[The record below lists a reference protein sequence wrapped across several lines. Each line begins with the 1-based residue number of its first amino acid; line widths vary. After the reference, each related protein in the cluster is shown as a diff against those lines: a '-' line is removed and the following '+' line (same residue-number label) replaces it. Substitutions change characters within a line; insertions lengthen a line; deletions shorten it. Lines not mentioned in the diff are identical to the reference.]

1 MKIKTVF
8 YFTFLVSLFFSIPIT
23 AQSDPAAEKLANKV
37 LDKLNGYTNVVV
49 SFRYVLENTNENIK
63 QETRGDVTIEGEKY
77 ILNLMGSQRIFDG
90 EYIYT
95 IIPEDEE
102 VIISRFNESD
112 ETEITPSKMLTF
124 FESGYDFK
132 MDIVKNENGRKIQ
145 FLQLIPKEKDA
156 EIKQIFLGIDQ
167 QTYHIHNLIQLQNN
181 GTKTE
186 IKVIGF
192 KVNQPL
198 SDIMFEF
205 NEDKY
210 NDYYINR
217 LD

>member
-8 YFTFLVSLFFSIPIT
+8 YFAFLVSVLFSILST

-112 ETEITPSKMLTF
+112 EAEITPSKMLTF

-156 EIKQIFLGIDQ
+156 EIKQIFFRNRP
-167 QTYHIHNLIQLQNN
+167 TNL
-181 GTKTE
+181 
-186 IKVIGF
+186 
-192 KVNQPL
+192 
-198 SDIMFEF
+198 S
-205 NEDKY
+205 Y
-210 NDYYINR
+210 S
-217 LD
+217 

>member
-8 YFTFLVSLFFSIPIT
+8 YFAFLVSVFFSISIT

-90 EYIYT
+90 KYIYT

-112 ETEITPSKMLTF
+112 EAEITPSKMLTF

-145 FLQLIPKEKDA
+145 FLQLIPKDKDA

>member
-8 YFTFLVSLFFSIPIT
+8 YFAFLVSVFFSISIT

-90 EYIYT
+90 KYIYT

-112 ETEITPSKMLTF
+112 EAEITPSKMLTF